1 IGVDNV
7 VALLAFALIFAL
19 GVLGNSVVIAVLAR
33 RRPGAPRGTTNI
45 FILNL
50 SVADLS
56 YLLFCVPF
64 QATVYVLPT
73 WVLGAFLCKFTHY
86 FFTVSMLVSIFTL
99 SAMSVDRYVAI
110 VHSRRCSGVRVARHA
125 VRAIAVIWALSLAM
139 AAPVAHHQNIIRREE
154 NATYCWELWPSAR
167 DRKIYVVCTFVF
179 GYLLPL
185 LLICFCYASV
195 LNHLHKK
202 LKNMSKKSEA
212 SKKKLKKRVCCMNTA
227 VDVLFSSPQAL
238 VCVYVLY
245 CILIY
250 EYVCVFPQTAQTVL
264 VVVVV
269 FCLSW
274 LPHHIVHLWVEFGS
288 FPLNQASFMFRV
300 IAHCLAYSNSS
311 VNPIIYAFLSENFR
325 KAYKQVFKCQSNGGS
340 PSNDVKGVRSKAETP
355 PITNCTS
362 L

>member
-1 IGVDNV
+1 MQCLWDKVDFMDLKEGMNRSGVSDPNAGWCENGTEEVATPGKLALGIEADNV

-139 AAPVAHHQNIIRREE
+139 AAPVAHYQNIIKPKE
-154 NATYCWELWPSAR
+154 NDTYCWELWPSAR

-179 GYLLPL
+179 GYVLPL
-185 LLICFCYASV
+185 LLISFCYASV

-212 SKKKLKKRVCCMNTA
+212 SKRKSTFQ
-227 VDVLFSSPQAL
+227 LFADHLTSAWSSD
-238 VCVYVLY
+238 
-245 CILIY
+245 
-250 EYVCVFPQTAQTVL
+250 
-264 VVVVV
+264 
-269 FCLSW
+269 S
-274 LPHHIVHLWVEFGS
+274 H
-288 FPLNQASFMFRV
+288 
-300 IAHCLAYSNSS
+300 SS
-311 VNPIIYAFLSENFR
+311 VS
-325 KAYKQVFKCQSNGGS
+325 FK
-340 PSNDVKGVRSKAETP
+340 
-355 PITNCTS
+355 
-362 L
+362 

>member
-1 IGVDNV
+1 MEPQLENQSQSFNSSSTARLPAKLTTEMGVDNFIS
-7 VALLAFALIFAL
+7 LLIFGLIFIL
-19 GVLGNSVVIAVLAR
+19 GVLGNTLVITVLAR
-33 RRPGAPRGTTNI
+33 SKPGQPRSTTNI

-64 QATVYVLPT
+64 QSTIYMLPT
-73 WVLGAFLCKFTHY
+73 WVLGAFICKFIHY

-110 VHSRRCSGVRVARHA
+110 VHARKSSSIRVARHA
-125 VRAIAVIWALSLAM
+125 LLGVVLIWILSLVM
-139 AAPVAHHQNIIRREE
+139 AAPVAHYQSIVEKDN
-154 NATYCWELWPSAR
+154 NTFCWEVWPGQK
-167 DRKIYVVCTFVF
+167 RKVYVMCTFVF

-185 LLICFCYASV
+185 ILISVCYAKV

-202 LKNMSKKSEA
+202 LKNVSKKSELC
-212 SKKKLKKRVCCMNTA
+212 KKK
-227 VDVLFSSPQAL
+227 
-238 VCVYVLY
+238 
-245 CILIY
+245 
-250 EYVCVFPQTAQTVL
+250 TAQTVL

-288 FPLNQASFMFRV
+288 FPLTQASFVFRMV
-300 IAHCLAYSNSS
+300 AHCLAYSNSS

-325 KAYKQVFKCQSNGGS
+325 NSYKQVFWCRA
-340 PSNDVKGVRSKAETP
+340 PSECPLNDTRDHRSKMETAP
-355 PITNCTS
+355 STHIIWRMTCS
-362 L
+362 RVEELIRH